1 MSGKVRAVFP
11 GDATRGRL
19 ESASRAV
26 TVLPKMEVRLGRRDV
41 RLGSS
46 VQAKGSAVPAD
57 TVRLTLDRR
66 VRRHWVRE
74 RNRVLTVRKGQFK
87 VRLRPRNRGRYRLMV
102 QKGRVKR
109 RRAMRVF

>member
-1 MSGKVRAVFP
+1 M
-11 GDATRGRL
+11 D
-19 ESASRAV
+19 
-26 TVLPKMEVRLGRRDV
+26 VRLGRRNV
-41 RLGSS
+41 RLGTS

-66 VRRHWVRE
+66 VKRHWVRE
-74 RNRVLTVRKGQFK
+74 RNRTLIVKKGTFK
-87 VRLRPRNRGRYRLMV
+87 IRLRPRNRGRYRLMV